1 MFEIQLKEVGG
12 KERERERET
21 NREKKARRT
30 SQVTERAPPFALRL
44 PASFPTLWPLK
55 ANRIVNSRS
64 REIVTIAN
72 QIIVTLR
79 RILSLSYAKE

>member
-12 KERERERET
+12 KERERER
-21 NREKKARRT
+21 KKARRT
-30 SQVTERAPPFALRL
+30 SQVTERDPPFALRL

-55 ANRIVNSRS
+55 ANRKASSRS

-72 QIIVTLR
+72 QIVVSLR
-79 RILSLSYAKE
+79 RVLSLSYAKK